1 MDICV
6 YGASSEKLERKYY
19 EAAEELGREIAEKG
33 HSLIFGGGREGLMG
47 SCAKSAFHAGAHVTG
62 IAPGFFDIPGV
73 LFKSCGQFIL
83 TDTMRERKALMEE
96 KADGFILM
104 PGGIGSFEEFFETL
118 TLKQLGQLN
127 KPIVILNTD
136 GYYEPML
143 EMLRNTAQQKFMSE
157 SCMELFKL
165 AATPAEAVEKLME
178 KDELQGSVRRLEDYN
193 K

>member
-1 MDICV
+1 MNICV
-6 YGASSEKLERKYY
+6 YGASSEKLESKYY
-19 EAAEELGREIAEKG
+19 EAAENLGREIAQKG
-33 HSLIFGGGREGLMG
+33 HTLVFGGGREGLMG
-47 SCAKSAFHAGAHVTG
+47 SCAKAAFHGGAHVIG

-143 EMLRNTAQQKFMSE
+143 SMLRATAEQKFMSE
-157 SCMELFKL
+157 SCMELFKV
-165 AATPAEAVEKLME
+165 AASPAEALEKLME
-178 KDELQGSVRRLEDYN
+178 KDGLHGSVRRLEDYN